1 MVYYTSYSIVSHAA
15 VTKRVIGKNL
25 FSLRSFWS
33 NCRSYVFV
41 WSSFTATDLINY
53 NIIGIPQ
60 RVINIFF
67 FATKYDLFGLLEK
80 PRLMVIFHW
89 LVYLFVSST
98 SLQSCI
104 VLLGSQTA
112 ENKEKSYAIKDTL
125 SGLRQLLVIERPLKM
140 MKYAFYFMLKA
151 LPDLVVMWKNSLLR
165 KQWLIFDVT
174 DCITKITMHILS
186 NISRSKLGQ
195 LISNEIWSVNK
206 I

>member
-1 MVYYTSYSIVSHAA
+1 
-15 VTKRVIGKNL
+15 
-25 FSLRSFWS
+25 
-33 NCRSYVFV
+33 
-41 WSSFTATDLINY
+41 
-53 NIIGIPQ
+53 
-60 RVINIFF
+60 
-67 FATKYDLFGLLEK
+67 
-80 PRLMVIFHW
+80 MVIFHW

-206 I
+206 IQLQKYSSLKIMQKMRQFQICFCFIKKLCLG